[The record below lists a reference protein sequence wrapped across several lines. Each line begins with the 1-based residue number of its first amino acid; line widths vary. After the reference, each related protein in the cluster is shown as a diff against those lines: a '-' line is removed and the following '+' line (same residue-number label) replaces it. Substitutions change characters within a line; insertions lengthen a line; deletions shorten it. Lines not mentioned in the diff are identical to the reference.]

1 MKKVMKKD
9 MKKNVKKNA
18 QKCAQKAK
26 IAMDQ
31 ELVNEIKTYHRA
43 HNRLVN
49 NLIAL
54 SGNPTFV
61 LATLHAVHAI
71 SMKYEQDTVCTLL
84 RTRKAQKG
92 E

>member
-1 MKKVMKKD
+1 MKKD
-9 MKKNVKKNA
+9 MKKSAKKNA
-18 QKCAQKAK
+18 QKGAQKAK
-26 IAMDQ
+26 IALDQ
-31 ELVNEIKTYHRA
+31 ELVDEIKMYNRA

-49 NLIAL
+49 KLIAL

-84 RTRKAQKG
+84 RTRKASNGKK
-92 E
+92 